1 MNNWVIGASRGI
13 GLGVVKAYL
22 ARGDQVLALV
32 RTPNA
37 ALDALAATAGGRL
50 RVVTGDLRD
59 PELGTRLL
67 DELGDG
73 SLDRLIVNAGI
84 MGPLE
89 EDGQRA
95 TATELGELFLTNAVA
110 PLRLLDALAPRM
122 AAAGV
127 VACLSSQMGSV
138 SLARAAEMPLY
149 GASKAALNSLLQ
161 SWVVGRQP
169 AFAVLALHPGWVRTE
184 LGGDQAPVEVA
195 DSVAGLVATIDARA
209 GQSGSAFLDYQGQ
222 ALPW

>member
-1 MNNWVIGASRGI
+1 MNVWVIGASRGI
-13 GLGVVKAYL
+13 GLGLVERYL
-22 ARGDQVLALV
+22 AQGAQVLALV

-37 ALDALAATAGGRL
+37 ALDALMATAKGRL
-50 RVVTGDLRD
+50 QVVIGDLCD
-59 PELGTRLL
+59 SDLGTRLL
-67 DELGDG
+67 EELRPG

-84 MGPLE
+84 MGPAE

-95 TATELGELFLTNAVA
+95 TAAELGELFLTNAVA

-122 AAAGV
+122 AAEGV
-127 VACLSSQMGSV
+127 MACLSSQMGSI
-138 SLARAAEMPLY
+138 SLARSAEMPLY

-161 SWVVGRQP
+161 SWVAGRQP

-184 LGGDQAPVEVA
+184 LGGASAPVEVA
-195 DSVAGLVATIDARA
+195 DSVAGLVATIEARV

-222 ALPW
+222 AWPW

>member
-1 MNNWVIGASRGI
+1 MNVWVIGASRGI
-13 GLGVVKAYL
+13 GLGLVERYL
-22 ARGDQVLALV
+22 AQGARVLAVV

-37 ALDALAATAGGRL
+37 ALDALAAAAKGRL

-59 PELGTRLL
+59 PDLGTRLL

-73 SLDRLIVNAGI
+73 ALERLIVNAGI
-84 MGPLE
+84 MGPAE
-89 EDGQRA
+89 ENGQRA
-95 TATELGELFLTNAVA
+95 SVAELGELFLTNAVA

-122 AAAGV
+122 AAEGI

-184 LGGDQAPVEVA
+184 LGGDKAPVEVA

>member
-1 MNNWVIGASRGI
+1 MNVWVIGASRGI
-13 GLGVVKAYL
+13 GLGLVERYL
-22 ARGDQVLALV
+22 TQGARVLAVV

-37 ALDALAATAGGRL
+37 TLDATAATAKGRL
-50 RVVTGDLRD
+50 QVVTGDLCD
-59 PELGTRLL
+59 PYLGTRLL
-67 DELGDG
+67 EELRSG

-84 MGPLE
+84 MGPVE

-95 TATELGELFLTNAVA
+95 SVAELGELFLTNAVA
-110 PLRLLDALAPRM
+110 PLRLLEALAPQM
-122 AAAGV
+122 AAKGV

-161 SWVVGRQP
+161 SWVAGQQP

-184 LGGDQAPVEVA
+184 LGGSSAPVEVA
-195 DSVAGLVATIDARA
+195 DSVAGLVATIEARA
-209 GQSGSAFLDYQGQ
+209 GQRGCAFLDYQGQ

>member
-195 DSVAGLVATIDARA
+195 DSVAGLVATIDVWA

>member
-122 AAAGV
+122 AAEGV

-184 LGGDQAPVEVA
+184 LGGDKAPVEVA

>member
-110 PLRLLDALAPRM
+110 PLRVLDALAPRM

>member
-1 MNNWVIGASRGI
+1 MNVWVIGASRGI
-13 GLGVVKAYL
+13 GLGLVERYL
-22 ARGDQVLALV
+22 AQGARVLAVV

-37 ALDALAATAGGRL
+37 ALDALAAAAKGRL

-59 PELGTRLL
+59 PDLGTRLL

-73 SLDRLIVNAGI
+73 ALDRLIVNAGI

-122 AAAGV
+122 TAAGV